1 MGEAVAY
8 ARSLGQL
15 LEALKT
21 GAPEASLKTDLVRV
35 RSHARSQALEMDLA
49 EDGTFRLDGSP
60 TDSNRSDL
68 RPVIDAMRRH
78 GIGRVTV
85 LEGAV
90 PKELLHLAV
99 LLSNPAPASEN
110 DSSVFDEARDLAL
123 WSVRIVPVQR
133 ANEPGAQAAQAAEF
147 NQLPPTEI
155 SVKAEEVVVQAAVA
169 AMEGDASG
177 ALSALCL
184 LFEAESGAPDVVR
197 KSVWTG
203 AFDKAATPT
212 AIELAARL
220 LPDADKDSSVLRG
233 MLKRTG
239 DAGAEALIAL
249 LPTAESL
256 TKRRVYFDAI
266 VELRKGVPVL
276 VDALNSPQWFVIRNA
291 ALLLGEMKAYEA
303 ENALARLLDH
313 HDERVRIAVTS
324 ALAQMGTPSARI
336 LVQSAIHDSSSEVRR
351 RAVGAFGVDKGG
363 AVSASPLL
371 RALAVEKTL
380 EVEVEILYALGR
392 VASADAVQKL
402 IRLCS
407 QRGAANKPASYRIA
421 AIEALTVAR
430 RSASLTILREMSS
443 DSEPT
448 VRATARNLI
457 ESVNAMAGFR

>member
-15 LEALKT
+15 LEALRR
-21 GAPEASLKTDLVRV
+21 GAPEASLKADLVRV
-35 RSHARSQALEMDLA
+35 RSHARSQALEVDLA
-49 EDGTFRLDGSP
+49 DDGSFLMDGSP
-60 TDSNRSDL
+60 TDSNRSEL

-99 LLSNPAPASEN
+99 LLSKPAPSSEN
-110 DSSVFDEARDLAL
+110 DTNVFDEARDLAL
-123 WSVRIVPVQR
+123 WSIRIVPMQR
-133 ANEPGAQAAQAAEF
+133 ANDPSAQAAQATEF
-147 NQLPPTEI
+147 NELPPAEI
-155 SVKAEEVVVQAAVA
+155 SAKAEEVVVKVA
-169 AMEGDASG
+169 IATAESDAPG
-177 ALSALCL
+177 ALTALCL
-184 LFEAESGAPDVVR
+184 LFEAETSAPDVVR
-197 KSVWTG
+197 KSAWTG
-203 AFDKAATPT
+203 AFDKAATPA
-212 AIELAARL
+212 AIQLAASL
-220 LPDADKDSSVLRG
+220 LPEAGKESGVLRG
-233 MLKRTG
+233 MLRRAG
-239 DAGAEALIAL
+239 DPGAEALIAL
-249 LPTAESL
+249 LPTAGSL

-276 VDALNSPQWFVIRNA
+276 IDALHSPQWFVIRNA
-291 ALLLGEMKAYEA
+291 ALLLGEMKALEA
-303 ENALARLLDH
+303 EKSLGRLLDH

-324 ALAQMGTPSARI
+324 ALAQMGTSSALT

-351 RAVGAFGVDKGG
+351 RAVGAFGVDKGS

-371 RALAVEKTL
+371 RALAVEKSL

-407 QRGAANKPASYRIA
+407 QSGAADKPASYRIA

-430 RSASLTILREMSS
+430 RSASMTILREMSS

-457 ESVNAMAGFR
+457 ESVNAMAGCR

>member
-1 MGEAVAY
+1 MREAVAY
-8 ARSLGQL
+8 GKSLGQL

-21 GAPEASLKTDLVRV
+21 GAPEASLKADLVRV
-35 RSHARSQALEMDLA
+35 RSHARSHALEVDLS
-49 EDGTFRLDGSP
+49 EDGMFLMDGSP
-60 TDSNRSDL
+60 TDSNIWEL

-78 GIGRVTV
+78 GIGRITV

-99 LLSNPAPASEN
+99 LLSKPAPASEN
-110 DSSVFDEARDLAL
+110 DTNVFDEARDLAL

-133 ANEPGAQAAQAAEF
+133 ANEPSARAAQAAEF
-147 NQLPPTEI
+147 NELPPAE
-155 SVKAEEVVVQAAVA
+155 VAAKAEAVVVNAAIATAECDA
-169 AMEGDASG
+169 AG
-177 ALSALCL
+177 ALAALCL
-184 LFEAESGAPDVVR
+184 LFAAETGAPDVVR
-197 KSVWTG
+197 KGAWTG
-203 AFDKAATPT
+203 AFDKAATPA

-220 LPDADKDSSVLRG
+220 LPEAGKESGVLRG
-233 MLKRTG
+233 MLARAG
-239 DAGAEALIAL
+239 DSAAEALIAL
-249 LPTAESL
+249 LPTADSL

-276 VDALNSPQWFVIRNA
+276 VDALNAPQWFVIRNA
-291 ALLLGEMKAYEA
+291 ALLLGEMKALEA
-303 ENALARLLDH
+303 EESLGRLLQH

-324 ALAQMGTPSARI
+324 ALAQMGTTSARM

-351 RAVGAFGVDKGG
+351 RAVGAFGIDKGG
-363 AVSASPLL
+363 SVSASPLL
-371 RALAVEKTL
+371 RALAIEKSL

-407 QRGAANKPASYRIA
+407 QSGAADKPASYRIA

-430 RSASLTILREMSS
+430 RSASLSILKEMSS

-457 ESVNAMAGFR
+457 ESVNAMAGSR